1 MNLLVTTYIVPSYK
15 EKLEKM
21 FDHIAYAGMMDIGRV
36 LTEDEL
42 IAALKGVDVILIEF
56 DPLTR
61 RVMEASP
68 SLKII
73 ASVRGGAHA
82 NVDVAYATGRGI
94 PILFCPGRNGDTVAD
109 FTLGLMIALSRGIAM
124 GHHKIMSNLITDT
137 KTHDQNGFCAI
148 DVNWVGQTP
157 EKFAY
162 LQFKG
167 PTLANKRL
175 GLVGLG
181 AIGREVAKRAIA
193 FDMEIIA
200 YDPFVKPENAP
211 SYVKLVDLNTLLSK
225 SDFVSIH
232 IPVTKDTR
240 GILSADKLALMK
252 KNAYFINTARA
263 AVLDYDKL
271 ISMLQNREIAGA
283 ALDVYPYEPLRP
295 DHPLLKLENVV
306 LTPHIGG
313 CSLDPYERSYRML
326 LEDLER
332 LIKKE
337 KPVRLYNPTVFAS

>member
-1 MNLLVTTYIVPSYK
+1 MLVTTYIVPSYK

-21 FDHIAYAGMMDIGRV
+21 FDHVTYAGMMDIGRV
-36 LTEDEL
+36 LNENEL
-42 IAALKGVDVILIEF
+42 IEALKGMDVILIEF

-61 RVMEASP
+61 KVMEASP

-82 NVDVAYATGRGI
+82 NVDVACATERGI

-109 FTLGLMIALSRGIAM
+109 FTLGLMIALSRGIAS
-124 GHHKIMSNLITDT
+124 GHHKIVSNLITDT
-137 KTHDQNGFCAI
+137 RTHDQNGFCEI

-167 PTLANKRL
+167 PTLAGKLL

-181 AIGREVAKRAIA
+181 AIGREVAKRAVA
-193 FDMEIIA
+193 FDMNITA
-200 YDPFVKPENAP
+200 YDPFVKPETAP
-211 SYVKLVDLNTLLSK
+211 PYVRLVDLETLLSK
-225 SDFVSIH
+225 SDFISVH
-232 IPVTKDTR
+232 IPVTKDTK
-240 GILSADKLALMK
+240 GILSAEKLALMK
-252 KNAYFINTARA
+252 KGAYFINTARA
-263 AVLDYDKL
+263 AVIDYDKL
-271 ISMLQNREIAGA
+271 ISMLQRNEIAGA

-295 DHPLLKLENVV
+295 DHPLLKLGNVV
-306 LTPHIGG
+306 LTPHIAG

-326 LEDLER
+326 VEDLER
-332 LIKKE
+332 LFRKE
-337 KPVRLYNPTVFAS
+337 KPVRLYNPAVFAD